1 MSTELTAKQLQENRD
16 VAALQQWKSP
26 HSNPM
31 PFDYWMAACAYARE
45 ETSARLAAAE
55 AKASEGEKALTK
67 LREAADKV
75 CEYYWDRD
83 RSIEE
88 MEAAVHY
95 LKQEI
100 TYPIA
105 AKEIADAAM
114 RKGEG

>member
-1 MSTELTAKQLQENRD
+1 MSYFDELKQQYAIRTISSD
-16 VAALQQWKSP
+16 GCQT
-26 HSNPM
+26 
-31 PFDYWMAACAYARE
+31 ACAEVDSLRARI
-45 ETSARLAAAE
+45 AAAE

>member
-1 MSTELTAKQLQENRD
+1 MPERLVKQACRTVEALRDEN
-16 VAALQQWKSP
+16 
-26 HSNPM
+26 
-31 PFDYWMAACAYARE
+31 
-45 ETSARLAAAE
+45 ARLK